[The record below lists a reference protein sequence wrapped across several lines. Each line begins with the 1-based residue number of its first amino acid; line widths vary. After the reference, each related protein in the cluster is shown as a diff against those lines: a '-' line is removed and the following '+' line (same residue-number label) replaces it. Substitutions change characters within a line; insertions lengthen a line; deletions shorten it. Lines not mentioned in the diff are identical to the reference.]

1 MALISIGGTDLPS
14 PTEYS
19 VFLQDIDSENTKR
32 TETGILTRDRVR
44 AGVYKIE
51 VAWKITK
58 AQMKTITDALIPAKI
73 SVTFFDP
80 TTSSTSTK
88 DMYCGDRSGK
98 MMKAFNPSVPGE
110 NMWEFSTS
118 LIEY

>member
-1 MALISIGGTDLPS
+1 MAMISINGVDLPT

-19 VFLQDIDSENTKR
+19 VALQDIDSDNTRR
-32 TETGILTRDRVR
+32 TEAGILTRDRVR

-58 AQMKTITDALIPAKI
+58 AQLKTITDAISPAKF

-88 DMYCGDRSGK
+88 DMYCGDRGGK
-98 MMKAFNPSVPGE
+98 MMNCFNPAIPGE